1 MQINDKIRGYPGLF
15 FTGVLLT
22 LLALA
27 MIVTIVT
34 LLGVED
40 PTRLKQLIEDDGPV
54 QGFGLAAITLAF
66 SLSLWFTLSDDLRR
80 SSYLH
85 LSYLLL
91 FYMLREAD
99 YHYRLSEY
107 AKATQFKRFFLHDLI
122 PLSHKLFLAAIVS
135 LFLVVLYRYLRRELP
150 GFFEAL
156 RCHLPWA
163 LCTACWAGVFFLSQ
177 AVDQLPLFHNE
188 QGQVIEEV
196 LEAGAEVLVLVA
208 MLLFRIQ
215 IRGEARSSAAG

>member
-1 MQINDKIRGYPGLF
+1 MQNNIVARGYPGPW
-15 FTGVLLT
+15 FTGVLFA

-27 MIVTIVT
+27 MLSAIVL

-40 PTRLKQLIEDDGPV
+40 PVRLKQLIEDDGPV
-54 QGFGLAAITLAF
+54 QGAGLLAITLAF
-66 SLSLWFTLSDDLRR
+66 ALSVWFTLTDGLRR

-99 YHYRLSEY
+99 YHYKLSEY
-107 AKATQFKRFFLHDLI
+107 AKATQFKRFFAHELI
-122 PLSHKLFLAAIVS
+122 PISKKLFLATIVI

-150 GFFEAL
+150 GFFIAL
-156 RCHLPWA
+156 RRHLPWA

-177 AVDQLPLFHNE
+177 AVDQIPLFHNE

-196 LEAGAEVLVLVA
+196 FEAGAEVLALVA
-208 MLLFRIQ
+208 MLLFRVQ
-215 IRGEARSSAAG
+215 IRGEAR